1 MLNTQH
7 QLSSFDPMHRFG
19 TYCVFLFGLALAI
32 IITLGMEYQVD
43 ASKKFHDRT
52 LDSLQPMT
60 PHKDFLPADRSDV
73 LGSFIICFGLMIAA
87 SGGIGGGGMLL
98 PLLIVVFGFNP
109 KNAIPL
115 SNITIL
121 GSSITNVCLNLSRRH
136 PEADRPLIDWDL
148 LLIMEPLIMAGAVSV
163 LQILKYFMSLIS
175 CH

>member
-1 MLNTQH
+1 MG
-7 QLSSFDPMHRFG
+7 MK
-19 TYCVFLFGLALAI
+19 CVYLFGLFLAI
-32 IITLGMEYQVD
+32 IIVLGMEYQLE
-43 ASKKFHDRT
+43 ASKQFHSRT
-52 LDSLQPMT
+52 LDSILPTT
-60 PHKDFLPADRSDV
+60 PHKDFLPVDHSDV
-73 LGSFIICFGLMIAA
+73 LGSFLISGGLMIAA

-98 PLLIVVFGFNP
+98 PLLIIVFGFNP

-163 LQILKYFMSLIS
+163 LQILTCFKLLSVKKDLLHIN
-175 CH
+175 